1 LILDLGESYLLK
13 GFTYLPMQARYPSGF
28 IQNYEFQ
35 ISTDGKIWTSVAKGE
50 FANIANNPI
59 LQEVRF
65 DSIEARLIRLKVIK
79 TTDGNSATFAE
90 LGILTR

>member
-1 LILDLGESYLLK
+1 
-13 GFTYLPMQARYPSGF
+13 MQARYPSGF
-28 IQNYEFQ
+28 IQSFEFQ
-35 ISTDGKIWTSVAKGE
+35 SSTDGKIWASVAKGE

-65 DSIEARLIRLKVIK
+65 DSVEARFIRLKAIK